1 MFNWKKIDHQ
11 GPHVCPDYAHIGWEK
26 ALKKEKSSVYDQ
38 ILDNF
43 EVMWELTKSYNI

>member
-1 MFNWKKIDHQ
+1 MPRLCSHRVGESSK
-11 GPHVCPDYAHIGWEK
+11 
-26 ALKKEKSSVYDQ
+26 KKEKSSVYDQ